1 MAHAKVLSEAS
12 MAKVNE
18 FIRESG
24 IMYSVSEVAA
34 ILGKS
39 PYTVA
44 RYAKE
49 GLLNGGKI
57 NGRWYFTKEQIKE
70 FMKGGNRDGQ

>member
-70 FMKGGNRDGQ
+70 FMRGGEKDG

>member
-24 IMYSVSEVAA
+24 IMYSVTEVAA

-70 FMKGGNRDGQ
+70 FMRGGEKDG

>member
-24 IMYSVSEVAA
+24 IMYSVTEVAA

-49 GLLNGGKI
+49 GLLEGNRI
-57 NGRWYFTKEQIKE
+57 NGRWYFTKEQIKD
-70 FMKGGNRDGQ
+70 FMKGGKRDGK